1 MFITL
6 NKLFDQLKPLLIYC
20 FFWSIFCLDVI
31 LKIKLTIGRSD
42 MKHILISSL
51 LIILSLTLVN
61 CSDDPINNITFQNKA
76 AGAVIVSFR
85 GETIDVASGQ
95 IVELKDIDKGE
106 FEYDTVYELPS
117 AATSSSAEGEMSGSF
132 VLKAG
137 TKILVIYSS
146 VLSEEGAYTIY
157 ASVTTSDDLTEGED
171 PNPVGP

>member
-1 MFITL
+1 LFITR

-31 LKIKLTIGRSD
+31 LKIKITIGRSD
-42 MKHILISSL
+42 MKHILFSFL
-51 LIILSLTLVN
+51 LLILSLTLVN
-61 CSDDPINNITFQNKA
+61 CSDGPINKITFQNNA
-76 AGAVIVSFR
+76 GGAVKVSFR
-85 GETIDVASGQ
+85 GQTIDVPSGQ
-95 IVELKDIDKGE
+95 VAELKDIDKGE
-106 FEYDTVYELPS
+106 FEYETVYEIPLG
-117 AATSSSAEGEMSGSF
+117 ASSNSAEGEMSGTF

-171 PNPVGP
+171 PNPIGP